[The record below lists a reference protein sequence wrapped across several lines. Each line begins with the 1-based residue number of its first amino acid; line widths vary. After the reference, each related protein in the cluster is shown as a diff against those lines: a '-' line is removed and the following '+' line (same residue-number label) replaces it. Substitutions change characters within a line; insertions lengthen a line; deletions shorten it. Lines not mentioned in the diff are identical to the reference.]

1 MVSRHLPFPASYF
14 GGHKC
19 FYMVYLTYT
28 KLNKRS
34 FLKILVSEAIFE
46 YQKDKLTREHFLQGD
61 QLMDGVFQRFFDW
74 IFFSFIIFL
83 IQIFFEAELE

>member
-1 MVSRHLPFPASYF
+1 M
-14 GGHKC
+14 
-19 FYMVYLTYT
+19 
-28 KLNKRS
+28 
-34 FLKILVSEAIFE
+34 SEAIFE